1 MRLRLAAS
9 LLFFCVASTAAAAPL
24 RVVVDPGHGGEREGA
39 VGPGGTREKDVALE
53 ISLRL
58 ARILRQ
64 LGHEVILTRESDV
77 SLGLAER
84 TRLANEREA
93 DLFVSIHAN
102 SAPSARSRVQGVET
116 YFLSA
121 DATDAQ
127 ARALASLE
135 NAEEGPVEAPED
147 PLEFILAD
155 LARMKAHAESSRL
168 AVAIH
173 ENLVRR
179 TGARDRGVR
188 QAPFFVLS
196 GARMPAVLV
205 EVGYL
210 SHPAEERRL
219 ASRENQEAI
228 ARAIA
233 EGIEAF
239 GRRLMATASPKR

>member
-1 MRLRLAAS
+1 MRLRIAAS
-9 LLFFCVASTAAAAPL
+9 SLVLCLATAASAAPL
-24 RVVVDPGHGGEREGA
+24 RVVLDPGHGGDREGA
-39 VGPGGTREKDVALE
+39 VGPGGTKEKDVALE

-58 ARILRQ
+58 ARLLRQ
-64 LGHEVILTRESDV
+64 LGHEVFLTRDRDV
-77 SLGLAER
+77 SIDLAER
-84 TRLANEREA
+84 TQRANDVEA

-102 SAPSARSRVQGVET
+102 STPAGQSRVQGVET

-135 NAEEGPVEAPED
+135 NADDGPAGMPDD
-147 PLEFILAD
+147 PLDFILAD
-155 LARMKAHAESSRL
+155 LARMRAHAESSRL

-173 ENLVRR
+173 ESLVRR
-179 TGARDRGVR
+179 TAAHDRGVR

-205 EVGYL
+205 EVGYI

-219 ASRENQEAI
+219 ASQENQEAI

-233 EGIEAF
+233 EGIDAF